1 MSKHD
6 KDSIP
11 RRRWFLSRFGA
22 TFAATGAGLWTTG
35 VKARAQ
41 SNDTTRWQPANH
53 SEDAWLSQIP
63 GKHRFLFDTT
73 SPDGF
78 SNALTYANN
87 YFVANENGYGLKDGD
102 LAVVLVARHHSTQHA
117 YNDVIW
123 KKYQEHLVKAAQ
135 AATLPALG
143 DRLDALVKRGV
154 HLAVC
159 QMATRRIAG
168 TIASGTGQN
177 ADKVFEE
184 LSANLVRNGHL
195 VPAGI
200 VAVNRAQERGYSLA
214 HAG

>member
-1 MSKHD
+1 MHD
-6 KDSIP
+6 NDSMP
-11 RRRWFLSRFGA
+11 RRRWILSRFGA
-22 TFAATGAGLWTTG
+22 TFAATGVALWTSG
-35 VKARAQ
+35 AKGRAQ
-41 SNDTTRWQPANH
+41 SNGAPQWQPADH
-53 SEDAWLSQIP
+53 TQDEWLSQIP

-87 YFVANENGYGLKDGD
+87 YLVANESGYGLKDTD

-117 YNDVIW
+117 YNGAIW
-123 KKYQEHLVKAAQ
+123 NKYQEHLVKAAQ
-135 AATLPALG
+135 TSTLPALG
-143 DRLDALVKRGV
+143 DRLDALVTRGV

-177 ADKVFEE
+177 ADKVFAE
-184 LSANLVRNGHL
+184 LAANLVSNGHL

-200 VAVNRAQERGYSLA
+200 VVVNRAQERGYSLA